1 MVTNNTYEY
10 GIKYHLNKID
20 NNNYL
25 MSPVSIEGGLS
36 DSRIFSTGEKM
47 IPILN
52 DKSDFKFGYVV
63 DNIFTTE
70 DLEKM
75 YDYGEDTEFLSNYF
89 YQDFQNIYYIVK
101 VTDDNKLVKYEID
114 LEDYDNVLETAVYQL
129 NKEKP
134 ALTINR
140 DMLNRLNQCNTIDEM
155 KVILLKYKTLLNRF
169 NVYSKEKGVTR
180 VQVKDGEIESFDTK
194 SKIIDSNK
202 SIDKDV
208 KIYKNSKKYDLYGVE
223 IDYNELVAA
232 IKEKIVGHDESIAA
246 LADIL
251 YMNCTAKDDEEVES
265 VLIVGPT
272 GTGKTATVKAA
283 CEYLRLPFVHVNTA
297 NLVPAGIKGYT
308 VEKALKDL
316 YDKANSDLKKAER
329 GVIFFDEFDKLG
341 RASLDIKEPIKDILL
356 SISDGAE
363 IPVNLDD
370 ADFIFDSRLT
380 NRLYG
385 GVFEEIYGNPKTMGF
400 GGSVEKISFFPSED
414 ELKRKIV
421 EKKYYTSE
429 DLDRITRALAFTELT
444 KEEKKRIL
452 LTSKLSA
459 YAKKKARYER
469 QFGIDLVAGDDY
481 IDAIIDK
488 TDSFDV
494 GMRCVNNI
502 VKKSMSPAEIE
513 ILKNKNNHYK
523 KLVLTRDTVDNP
535 NKFDLY

>member
-1 MVTNNTYEY
+1 MVTNKTYEY
-10 GIKYHLNKID
+10 GIKYDVKKID
-20 NNNYL
+20 DERFL
-25 MSPVSIEGGLS
+25 LSPVSIEGGLS
-36 DSRIFSTGEKM
+36 DGKIFSTEDRM

-52 DKSDFKFGYVV
+52 DKKDFKFNQVI

-70 DLEKM
+70 ELEKM

-89 YQDFQNIYYIVK
+89 YQDFQNIYYLVK
-101 VTDDNKLVKYEID
+101 VNENGKLDKYEID
-114 LEDYDNVLETAVYQL
+114 LEDYDNVLETTVYQL
-129 NKEKP
+129 NKGKP

-140 DMLNRLNQCNTIDEM
+140 DILNKLNQCETIDEI
-155 KVILLKYKTLLNRF
+155 KVLLLKYKTLINRF
-169 NVYSKEKGVTR
+169 NAYSKEKGITR

-194 SKIIDSNK
+194 KVIVDQDK
-202 SIDKDV
+202 EIDKDI
-208 KIYKNSKKYDLYGVE
+208 KIFNYEKKKNINGRE
-223 IDYNELVAA
+223 IDYNELVSA

-251 YMNCTAKDDEEVES
+251 YMNCTAADDEEVES
-265 VLIVGPT
+265 ILIVGPT

-308 VEKALKDL
+308 VERAIKDL
-316 YDKANSDLKKAER
+316 RDKANGDLKLAQR
-329 GVIFFDEFDKLG
+329 GAIFFDEFDKLG

-370 ADFIFDSRLT
+370 DDFIFDSRLT
-380 NRLYG
+380 NRIYA
-385 GVFEEIYGNPKTMGF
+385 GVFEEIYGKQKTMGF
-400 GGSVEKISFFPSED
+400 GGTVDAQALFPSED

-444 KEEKKRIL
+444 KDDKKKIL

-459 YAKKKARYER
+459 YAKKRARYLR
-469 QFGIDLVAGDDY
+469 QFGIDLVASDDY
-481 IDAIIDK
+481 IDAIIDQ
-488 TDSFDV
+488 TTSFEV
-494 GMRCVNNI
+494 GMRSVNNI

-523 KLVLTRDTVDNP
+523 KLVLTRDTVNDP

>member
-10 GIKYHLNKID
+10 GIKYQVQKISD
-20 NNNYL
+20 NSFL
-25 MSPVSIEGGLS
+25 MCPISIEGGLS
-36 DSRIFSTGEKM
+36 DSKVFSTGDRMEQ
-47 IPILN
+47 ILK
-52 DKSDFKFGYVV
+52 DKKDLKFKYVM
-63 DNIFTTE
+63 DNIFTTD
-70 DLEKM
+70 DLETM
-75 YDYGEDTEFLSNYF
+75 YDYGEDTEFLSKYF

-101 VTDDNKLVKYEID
+101 VLEDGSLKKYEID
-114 LEDYDNVLETAVYQL
+114 LDDYENVMETIVYQL
-129 NKEKP
+129 NKEEP
-134 ALTINR
+134 SLTINN
-140 DMLNRLNQCNTIDEM
+140 DIFNKLNQCRSIDEM
-155 KVILLKYKTLLNRF
+155 KVILLKYKSLLNKF
-169 NVYSKEKGVTR
+169 NVYGKEKGITR
-180 VQVKDGEIESFDTK
+180 LQVKDGEIESFDTN
-194 SKIIDSNK
+194 KIIVGKDK
-202 SIDKDV
+202 SVEKDV
-208 KIYKNSKKYDLYGVE
+208 KAYKETKKSVDGRV
-223 IDYNELVAA
+223 IDYNELVSA
-232 IKEKIVGHDESIAA
+232 IKEKIVGHDESIAV
-246 LADIL
+246 LASIL
-251 YMNCTAKDDEEVES
+251 YMNCTAKDNEEVES

-297 NLVPAGIKGYT
+297 NLVPSGIKGYS

-316 YDKANSDLKKAER
+316 YDKANGDLELAQR

-341 RASLDIKEPIKDILL
+341 RTSLDLKEPIKDILL

-385 GVFEEIYGNPKTMGF
+385 GVFEEIYGSHKTMGF
-400 GGSVEKISFFPSED
+400 GGSIDNEVLFPDEN
-414 ELKRKIV
+414 ELKRKII
-421 EKKYYTSE
+421 EKKYYTAE

-444 KEEKKRIL
+444 KDDKKKIL

-469 QFGIDLVAGDDY
+469 QFGIDLVASDDY

-488 TDSFDV
+488 TTSFEV
-494 GMRCVNNI
+494 GMRSVNNI

-513 ILKNKNNHYK
+513 ILKHKDNHYK
-523 KLVLTRDTVDNP
+523 KLVLTKDTVDNP